1 MFGRTRGEMLGIDIM
16 HDADALVNSH
26 GARAIDEAAKRARAF
41 EDKGQ
46 KAQAERWRRIEA
58 ALRDM
63 QDSRQG

>member
-1 MFGRTRGEMLGIDIM
+1 MLGIDIM
-16 HDADALVNSH
+16 HDAETLVSSH
-26 GARAIDEAAKRARAF
+26 GTKAIEEAVKRARAF

-63 QDSRQG
+63 QDSR